1 MAQRIPA
8 RLTAADGRKFAFP
21 VGIAFGVLAGI
32 ALWRGH
38 PTLATGFAVLS
49 GALLVAGLV
58 MPARL
63 GPVQRGWMAFAHAIS
78 KVTTPIFLGIVFFL
92 VFTPFGLLMRL
103 FGRRPLNRRTAD
115 GTWWVARA
123 PEARQRLDMER
134 QF

>member
-1 MAQRIPA
+1 
-8 RLTAADGRKFAFP
+8 
-21 VGIAFGVLAGI
+21 
-32 ALWRGH
+32 
-38 PTLATGFAVLS
+38 
-49 GALLVAGLV
+49 
-58 MPARL
+58 
-63 GPVQRGWMAFAHAIS
+63 MAFAHAIP

-103 FGRRPLNRRTAD
+103 FGRRTLNRRTAD